1 MFIPRTPKAL
11 SGGQQGAPGGNP
23 GAMAQYVPPP
33 AVVVTGVAGSGK
45 STVGSR
51 LASRLDWDWADGDA
65 FHSAANLAKMAA
77 RKPLD
82 DADRLPW
89 LAEIGRWLDKEAADG
104 RPAVVACSAL
114 KRRYR
119 DLLRAGRPQVR
130 MVYLVVDLK
139 TLHQRMTDRRGH
151 MFHADMLGSQ
161 LAALE
166 PPTPEEGVLMIR
178 SAGTPDQTVDQ
189 IIRWERLD
197 SYLPAGGDHRT
208 E

>member
-1 MFIPRTPKAL
+1 MAL
-11 SGGQQGAPGGNP
+11 P
-23 GAMAQYVPPP
+23 VPPP
-33 AVVVTGVAGSGK
+33 VVVLTGVAGSGK
-45 STVGSR
+45 STVGAR
-51 LASRLDWDWADGDA
+51 LAARLDWDWADGDA

-82 DADRLPW
+82 DADRRPW
-89 LAEIGRWLDKEAADG
+89 LEEIARWIDKEAADG
-104 RPAVVACSAL
+104 RPAVIACSAL
-114 KRRYR
+114 KRAYR
-119 DLLRAGRPQVR
+119 DHLRAGRPQVR

-161 LAALE
+161 LAVLE
-166 PPTPEEGVLMIR
+166 PPTPQEGVLLIR

-189 IIRWERLD
+189 IIAWERLG
-197 SYLPAGGDHRT
+197 SYLPAGGDHRM

>member
-1 MFIPRTPKAL
+1 MAL
-11 SGGQQGAPGGNP
+11 P
-23 GAMAQYVPPP
+23 VPPP
-33 AVVVTGVAGSGK
+33 VVVLTGVAGSGK
-45 STVGSR
+45 STVGKL

-65 FHSAANLAKMAA
+65 FHSAENLAKMAA
-77 RKPLD
+77 RKPLE

-89 LAEIGRWLDKEAADG
+89 LDEIGQWIDKESAED
-104 RPAVVACSAL
+104 RPAVIACSAL

-119 DLLRAGRPQVR
+119 DRLRAGRPQVR

-166 PPTPEEGVLMIR
+166 PPTREEGVLMIR
-178 SAGTPDQTVDQ
+178 SAGTPELTAEQ
-189 IIRWERLD
+189 IIEWERLR
-197 SYLPAGGDHRT
+197 SYIPVGGSRRGD
-208 E
+208 